1 MAKADHFEVTSVQ
14 RGWRVECPS
23 GFRGLGNHCTPACSD
38 RRVRQKRHPAVTI
51 TTETMDDDDENLP

>member
-23 GFRGLGNHCTPACSD
+23 GFADSETIARPHVPTAGSD
-38 RRVRQKRHPAVTI
+38 RNATLPSPSPRRPWTM
-51 TTETMDDDDENLP
+51 TTRICL